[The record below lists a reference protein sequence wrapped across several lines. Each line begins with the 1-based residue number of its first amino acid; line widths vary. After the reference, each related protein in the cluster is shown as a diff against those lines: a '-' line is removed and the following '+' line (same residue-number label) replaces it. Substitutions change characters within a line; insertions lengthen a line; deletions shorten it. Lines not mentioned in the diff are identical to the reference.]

1 MRVIVEYFGVFI
13 FAFVVFVG
21 GLVAL
26 PEIGAPETSLGEMGG
41 LILAFIVITG
51 GFSWYYNA
59 DLPSGARAPSRGRPG
74 PDGSPPEGP
83 SR

>member
-1 MRVIVEYFGVFI
+1 MKVLVEYFGMFI

-41 LILAFIVITG
+41 LALAFIVIPG
-51 GFSWYYNA
+51 GS
-59 DLPSGARAPSRGRPG
+59 S
-74 PDGSPPEGP
+74 
-83 SR
+83 

>member
-1 MRVIVEYFGVFI
+1 MRLLVEYFGLFI
-13 FAFVVFVG
+13 FAFVLFVG

-51 GFSWYYNA
+51 GFSWYYSA
-59 DLPSGARAPSRGRPG
+59 ELPSEPPPPSRKRPG
-74 PDGSPPEGP
+74 PDSSP
-83 SR
+83 R

>member
-1 MRVIVEYFGVFI
+1 MRFIVEYFGVFI

-26 PEIGAPETSLGEMGG
+26 PEIGAPETSLGEMAG

-59 DLPSGARAPSRGRPG
+59 DLPSGARAPSGRRPG
-74 PDGSPPEGP
+74 PDGSPSEGA